1 MSGDGSAFKKSS
13 RVTHSSEWLGE
24 GMFTQLD
31 HTKHAAMRQ
40 TLNPAFRMDYL
51 KQLDSVFVE
60 TAGQLAKV
68 LSSAAADAGS
78 AEWGRSFHSGNDQ
91 AVTAAAVEQPQIF
104 DMQKLFK
111 LMTLDAIGLTSM
123 SQEFHALATWQQQQ
137 QQQQQGS
144 STGFSSF
151 VDLEQMLVDL
161 NSAFFWQALQLP
173 VPRE

>member
-1 MSGDGSAFKKSS
+1 
-13 RVTHSSEWLGE
+13 
-24 GMFTQLD
+24 MFTQLD

-68 LSSAAADAGS
+68 LSSAAADADADS
-78 AEWGRSFHSGNDQ
+78 ADWARSVHSGNGQ